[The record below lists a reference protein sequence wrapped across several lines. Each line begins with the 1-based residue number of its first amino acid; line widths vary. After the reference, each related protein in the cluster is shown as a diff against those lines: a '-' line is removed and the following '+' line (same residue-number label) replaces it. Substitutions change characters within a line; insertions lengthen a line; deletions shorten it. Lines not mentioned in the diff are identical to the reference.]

1 MGARSRIVQM
11 SFARLSPVFGSRG
24 FSARVSRAGAA
35 MFSGRNALFLRRS
48 AALLL
53 SLGACAT
60 FLPMGFFAANAK
72 TSDTTKSSDSRRA
85 AATAQFDRAEEQR
98 SALNDKPANKRTL
111 AEYKNVVTTYRRVF
125 LITPRA
131 PEVPESLSAVGQLY
145 TEMGDRFG
153 RSYYQSA
160 VDSYRFLIREYPAS
174 KLSQDAMLKV
184 GALEKDQLGDPRAAA
199 KIYDEFLKKYPKSS
213 RRREAQ
219 EARAELAL
227 TLDEP
232 GSTSASSG
240 KGGND
245 SSGKNARGSASAASA
260 KSGGDSD
267 DDESTTAVTEGAP
280 PLPPV
285 TPSGGTPRVRRIT
298 TKVLPDETR
307 VTIDLE
313 DAVQYS
319 SARIKN
325 PDRIFFDIHDAR
337 LPAEVAKANVKVEG
351 DLVTAVRAAQNH
363 AGIVRV
369 VLDVN
374 GVKEYNV
381 SLQDNPPALIIDLYA
396 KTGAAKAA
404 NKGAKPVNPPVVDA
418 KGEAELADVLPAR
431 PANVTGKNK
440 DKEIVPANEAKG
452 VDAAD
457 LPADAT
463 AGSAASTTAAAPAKR
478 SGAGTGSAAG
488 TTNNSAKSTTMASNA
503 GSSPAQPTGTSNL
516 PSSLVRS
523 DASSKSKKGA
533 KPDLIQPAS
542 SAQPTKDGQATLT
555 RALGLKIGRIVIDAG
570 HGGHDTG
577 TIGPTGLMEK
587 DLCLDVAL
595 RLGKIIQ
602 QRLPGADVIY
612 TRSDDTFIPLEERT
626 HIANEAKA
634 DLFISIHANSSHDH
648 QARGIE
654 TYYLNLKGS
663 PDAMEVASREN
674 ATANE
679 SIHDLDDIVKKIAR
693 SEKIDESREFASD
706 IQDSLSKRIQKQY
719 KPVKDRGVR
728 KAPFVVLIGADMPS
742 ILTEISFLSN
752 PADEQL
758 LKKPEHR
765 QRVAEGLYQGVADY
779 LQSLNSITGV
789 QPRMP
794 VSPAAKS
801 TAAASVDSPRNQR

>member
-24 FSARVSRAGAA
+24 FGARFSREGAA
-35 MFSGRNALFLRRS
+35 MFLLLGASAIPCFIPTNTNAATS
-48 AALLL
+48 AA
-53 SLGACAT
+53 
-60 FLPMGFFAANAK
+60 
-72 TSDTTKSSDSRRA
+72 DTARTTDSKRA

-98 SALNDKPANKRTL
+98 SALNEKPANKRTL

-184 GALEKDQLGDPRAAA
+184 AALEKDQLGDPRAAA
-199 KIYDEFLKKYPKSS
+199 KIYDDFLKKYPKST

-227 TLDEP
+227 TLGDP
-232 GSTSASSG
+232 G
-240 KGGND
+240 KGADD
-245 SSGKNARGSASAASA
+245 SSSKNSRGKAVSA
-260 KSGGDSD
+260 KNNDDSD
-267 DDESTTAVTEGAP
+267 DDEESSGGAA

-285 TPSGGTPRVRRIT
+285 IPSGGTPRVRRIT
-298 TKVLPDETR
+298 TKAMADSTR

-337 LPAEVAKANVKVEG
+337 LPVEVAKANVKVEG

-374 GVKEYNV
+374 GVKEYNA

-418 KGEAELADVLPAR
+418 KGEAELADVLPAG
-431 PANVTGKNK
+431 PANVNGKNK
-440 DKEIVPANEAKG
+440 DKEIVSANEAKG

-457 LPADAT
+457 LPANAT
-463 AGSAASTTAAAPAKR
+463 ANSNAAAPKRSNSGSNANSPSAAGSTGTTTTAAN
-478 SGAGTGSAAG
+478 SGTAGTSD
-488 TTNNSAKSTTMASNA
+488 
-503 GSSPAQPTGTSNL
+503 L
-516 PSSLVRS
+516 PPSLVRS
-523 DASSKSKKGA
+523 DPSSKKSKKGA
-533 KPDLIQPAS
+533 KPDLIQPSS

-779 LQSLNSITGV
+779 LQSLNSMTGIA
-789 QPRMP
+789 PRVP
-794 VSPAAKS
+794 APSAAKS
-801 TAAASVDSPRNQR
+801 TAAASVDSTRNQR

>member
-24 FSARVSRAGAA
+24 FGARFSRAGAA
-35 MFSGRNALFLRRS
+35 MFSRRSATLFLRRS
-48 AALLL
+48 AALFL

-98 SALNDKPANKRTL
+98 SALNEKPANKRTL

-227 TLDEP
+227 TLGEP

-298 TKVLPDETR
+298 TKVLLDETR

-374 GVKEYNV
+374 GVKEYNA

-418 KGEAELADVLPAR
+418 KGEAELADVLPAG

-440 DKEIVPANEAKG
+440 DREIVPANEAKG

-463 AGSAASTTAAAPAKR
+463 AGSAPAPTAAAAKR
-478 SGAGTGSAAG
+478 SGTGSGSAAG
-488 TTNNSAKSTTMASNA
+488 VAKDSSKATAS
-503 GSSPAQPTGTSNL
+503 AQPTGTSNL

-523 DASSKSKKGA
+523 DSSSKSKKGA

>member
-1 MGARSRIVQM
+1 MRIGAGSRILHM
-11 SFARLSPVFGSRG
+11 RFAGFSPVFGSRG
-24 FSARVSRAGAA
+24 FAARFSRGGAA
-35 MFSGRNALFLRRS
+35 ILLRTS
-48 AALLL
+48 AALFL
-53 SLGACAT
+53 SLGACA
-60 FLPMGFFAANAK
+60 LPFFAVNAK
-72 TSDTTKSSDSRRA
+72 ASDTTKTSDSRRA

-98 SALNDKPANKRTL
+98 SALNEKPANKRTL

-184 GALEKDQLGDPRAAA
+184 AALEKDQLGDPRAAA
-199 KIYDEFLKKYPKSS
+199 KIYDDFLKKYPKSA
-213 RRREAQ
+213 RKREAQ

-227 TLDEP
+227 TLGEP
-232 GSTSASSG
+232 GKGDADSGGKNSRGNAVAAKNTEDSDDEEASSG
-240 KGGND
+240 
-245 SSGKNARGSASAASA
+245 
-260 KSGGDSD
+260 
-267 DDESTTAVTEGAP
+267 GAP

-298 TKVLPDETR
+298 TRAMADSTR

-374 GVKEYNV
+374 GVKEYNA

-418 KGEAELADVLPAR
+418 KGEAELADVLPAG
-431 PANVTGKNK
+431 PANVSGKNK

-452 VDAAD
+452 VDAAN

-463 AGSAASTTAAAPAKR
+463 AGSAAAKR
-478 SGAGTGSAAG
+478 SGAGAVGGATKDSSK
-488 TTNNSAKSTTMASNA
+488 TTASASNA
-503 GSSPAQPTGTSNL
+503 GSSSSADTAGTANL
-516 PSSLVRS
+516 PPSLVRRDPS
-523 DASSKSKKGA
+523 SKSKSKKGA

-542 SAQPTKDGQATLT
+542 AAQPTRDGQATLT

-779 LQSLNSITGV
+779 LQSLNSMTGIA
-789 QPRMP
+789 PRVP
-794 VSPAAKS
+794 VSPSARS